1 MVKDLRIE
9 DFTYD
14 LPESKIALHPLEK
27 RDGSKLLQYKASA
40 ITDYQFTDLSK
51 LLPESAGLFMN
62 NSKVIYARLKFFKA
76 TGARIEIFCLE
87 PSDTDPGSAMT
98 YTQSGNWNC
107 LIGNKKRWKGEIL
120 ELQLESEVVLSA
132 QLLENSENNV
142 VQFKWNGD
150 LTFAEILEKAGKV
163 PLPPY
168 LNREA
173 EADDYDRYQTVYSK
187 KEGSVAAP
195 TAGLH
200 FTEKVLDDL
209 RDRNVS
215 ISEFT
220 LHVGAGT
227 FRPVKSDTIGE
238 HDMHR
243 EYVEVTK
250 EALLHLLELIKNNQ
264 PVFCVGTTTL
274 RTLESL
280 YWAGIRVLSDQKIDV
295 KQWDPYE
302 QKANFSK
309 EEILNILIEKSDETN
324 GKLYFKTGIIIAPRY
339 KFRFASGLITNF
351 HQPNSTLLLLVSA
364 IIGEDWKSVYNHALE
379 NDYRFLSYGDSSL
392 LWLQQ

>member
-27 RDGSKLLQYKASA
+27 RDGSKLLQYKSER
-40 ITDYQFTDLSK
+40 ITDHNFTDISN
-51 LLPESAGLFMN
+51 LLPESVGLFMH
-62 NSKVIYARLKFFKA
+62 NSKVIYARLNFFKA

-98 YTQSGNWNC
+98 YTQSGKWNC
-107 LIGNKKRWKGEIL
+107 LIGNKKRWKGEVL
-120 ELQLESEVVLSA
+120 ELQLENDVVLKA
-132 QLLENSENNV
+132 KLLESAENNV
-142 VQFKWNGD
+142 VQFEWNGN

-173 EADDYDRYQTVYSK
+173 EANDYDRYQTVYSK
-187 KEGSVAAP
+187 IQGSVAAP

-200 FTEKVLDDL
+200 FTDNVLDSL
-209 RDRNVS
+209 RKRNIS

-238 HDMHR
+238 HDMHQ
-243 EYVEVTK
+243 EYAEVST
-250 EALLHLLELIKNNQ
+250 EALEHLLHLVKAQRPII
-264 PVFCVGTTTL
+264 CVGTTTL
-274 RTLESL
+274 RTVESL
-280 YWAGIRVLSDQKIDV
+280 FWVGIRCLTNKSIDV
-295 KQWDPYE
+295 QQWDPYE
-302 QKANFSK
+302 LRAHFNKQ
-309 EEILNILIEKSDETN
+309 EILEALIDFSLKTN
-324 GKLYFKTGIIIAPRY
+324 NKLYFKTGIIIAPGY
-339 KFRFASGLITNF
+339 PFQFMNGLITNF

-364 IIGEDWKSVYNHALE
+364 IIGENWKAVYNHALE

-392 LWLQQ
+392 RWLS